1 MSFGGGSAIPV
12 GLISPSGPRP
22 PVLADT
28 TLPFDVTPPPPLTV
42 GATVGPVNNTGG
54 ALTNATITGG
64 NTANNYAIS
73 TTGVILVGLNGPA
86 NLTHTG
92 TDVLTVIGS
101 NGVGNSGPVTV
112 TVNRLQAPILPA
124 TSTMQ
129 ATVGVAPPTTIGTVS
144 NTGGVPTTEVLTGTN
159 SGNYAIT
166 TGGVV
171 TTTVAPA
178 AAGTDNLTATATNA
192 SGTSSS
198 ALTITRVAAGVAPII
213 TDKTF
218 DLSII
223 PPTGYVGWGT
233 VQSSQGTNISYVITQ
248 ENGGAPTGRYD
259 IGLQTGILTITATG
273 HSQLTTEGSD
283 ILIVTAT
290 NSQGSDSS
298 SNTIRKWLDGYQ
310 NRPVGVAAQYPT
322 FLNGLCRPPWK
333 VAGVDYGVGYGTLA
347 GAGNLLVDASAN
359 QLVDAA
365 GNLLVDAA
373 SGAFNIPGVT
383 TPPAGVTVNTT
394 AHTFTVTGAN
404 VVVDSWDFSV
414 GGGWNVFVTGA
425 GCTVQNCNFKVGA
438 NLLDPIGMHG
448 LNGLLQ
454 YCVID
459 GNSLLTTDPFGPG
472 GPTCVDASLTN
483 TIKYCWIKNGI
494 WDLIDLHGTGTT
506 TDYTMRFNLLDNGAR
521 STDPQAH
528 SDWVQ
533 TYSQFSGDAGYGT
546 ITVEYNTNRQLP
558 PVGGGGGTQGWTLNM
573 NSNVPV
579 GTGIGN
585 INFNNNTSVDQSNAM
600 NYYMA
605 YDLSGTRGVV
615 SINNN
620 YALVPENLGTIAFKE
635 TDGGGPDNGTVT
647 GSGNTKISGAA
658 CSTPA
663 NWNFGA
669 VQPPILAIQNFNLP
683 LPATASQ
690 AIGTLNFTGGT
701 PQSWSI
707 TVAPA
712 SAQAFFEIITN
723 ANGTGALRVAS
734 TYTTGITAQTYQ
746 MTIHANNGGGASNNV
761 TDPVVASQAA
771 PVVTA
776 KTVPMQL
783 PVTARTTPDTG
794 TLVLQGVATN
804 SPTAASWAL
813 SNFVPAGAA
822 TWFGVETT
830 SGTPGRV
837 YVTSAGVTGLDNTT
851 QTITFRLSASNAG
864 GTGFATQT
872 VNVLAQASSIFPLKR
887 SANNRY
893 VTTQA
898 NVPFFL
904 IGDSP
909 QAMMVA
915 VSTADADIFNANR
928 QAAGYNALLVDLIAT
943 VYTGGRPDSTTF
955 DGIAPFLTSLG
966 TFPSQLN
973 NVTTTAW
980 DVTTPNPAYW
990 SRVDTMINQMVNRGF
1005 VIFADPME
1013 TGGYLGNVG
1022 GPPPFGGG
1030 GGTPTG
1036 GMFAANGT
1044 TKIQQYGTFLGNR
1057 YKGIPN
1063 IVWFHGNDWLSWQTD
1078 STTNTLVKALADAI
1092 IAADP
1097 QALTTLLLWSS
1108 SGVAMDSF
1116 NNPLWNPIITMNAVY
1131 SYLPPYVQSS
1141 ISYARNAAAPVFL
1154 GEANY
1159 EFENNVNPTP
1169 TNALILRHTNWW
1181 SILYG
1186 CTTGIFYGNHFTW
1199 DFNPAWKTNIN
1210 TPGSAQVTI
1219 LKNFFAALNWQLLV
1233 PDTNTNHALV
1243 TAGFGTYNTTAT
1255 DLTNIDYVTAAL
1267 ASDGS
1272 FGVAYIPTGGAARNI
1287 TVNMTKFTTGNA
1299 VQARWFDPTNAV
1311 FTTVAGSPFANTGSR
1326 VFTPTG
1332 NNAAGNGDWVL
1343 LLQGTTGPS
1352 LAPVVTPQTV
1362 SLSLPVASEPAPV
1375 VTGQTVPLQLPK
1387 NANDTVAQMSATNTP
1402 TASLWSIG
1410 TVTPASAS
1418 TWFNIDKAAPTPGR
1432 VFVTAAGAT
1441 GLNNTTQTINIEVIA
1456 ANAFGPGRATLIVN
1470 AATAAAVSVVT
1481 PQTVGLQLPK
1491 LANDTVAQM
1500 SATNSPIAS
1509 SWAIGTVSPA
1519 TANTWF
1525 DIDKGGA
1532 TPGRV
1537 FVTAAGATGLD
1548 NTTQTISI
1556 QVNVANANGPGTSG
1570 TLTVNTQSSVGFNDG
1585 FTTHPFGT
1593 AQWPNL
1599 FTSTTGGPQGGLPNG
1614 TPHQVYTAGP
1624 GLANVRA
1631 VGPNWHVPG
1640 VDYYVGCPTNIAL
1653 KTPAQLVANIPGA
1666 FFLDPLEIGIN
1677 NTNQD
1682 IVIDGYDL
1690 SHCSLLPAYNNDS
1703 FGKITIRNCRF
1714 SNGDNTGQWDPIRWI
1729 NNATHGD
1736 VLMENCT
1743 VVSDGRLVPNGHNAQ
1758 VDFKLAGGF
1767 TFTMRYCYL
1776 LNASADTINY
1786 DGGSNGNEI
1795 NVVLQYC
1802 LFENGGIN
1810 PGAHADL
1817 GAGTLI
1823 CNTFLIQNCLTLQNL
1838 SIVGAGTQG
1847 FGWGCGG
1854 ADNQFTLNSRVIRG
1868 TYDHNC
1874 VVLGSYAFSLDGAVT
1889 VGKPGQMTAIITNNY
1904 FDTSSG
1910 NSIIEAKS
1918 GNQIAICVGGTY
1930 TCTGNIN
1937 LITGAAFNPNP
1948 A

>member
-1 MSFGGGSAIPV
+1 MVTAQTGGA
-12 GLISPSGPRP
+12 P
-22 PVLADT
+22 PILANT
-28 TLPFDVTPPPPLTV
+28 ILPFDVTPAPTV
-42 GATVGPVNNTGG
+42 GQTIGPVTNNGG
-54 ALTNATITGG
+54 PITSAVINSGNA
-64 NTANNYAIS
+64 ANNYAIS
-73 TTGVILVGLNGPA
+73 TAGVILVGLNGPA

-92 TDVLTVIGS
+92 TDVLTVTASNVNGS
-101 NGVGNSGPVTV
+101 SGPVTV

-129 ATVGVAPPTTIGTVS
+129 ATVGVAPPTTLGTVT

-192 SGTSSS
+192 SGSSAS
-198 ALTITRVAAGVAPII
+198 ALTITRVQANVVPII
-213 TDKTF
+213 TDNIF
-218 DLSII
+218 NLSIVA
-223 PPTGYVGWGT
+223 PSGYSGWGT
-233 VQSSQGTNISYVITQ
+233 VQSSQGTNITYAITQ
-248 ENGGAPTGRYD
+248 ENGGAPTGRYA
-259 IGLQTGILTITATG
+259 IGSTTGILSVTAAGSTA
-273 HSQLTTEGSD
+273 LTTEGTD

-290 NSQGSDSS
+290 NSVGQDSN
-298 SNTIRKWLDGYQ
+298 SNSVRKWLDGYQ
-310 NRPVGVAAQYPT
+310 TRPAGTAAQYPT

-333 VAGVDYGVGYGTLA
+333 VAGVDYGVGFP
-347 GAGNLLVDASAN
+347 SA
-359 QLVDAA
+359 Q
-365 GNLLVDAA
+365 
-373 SGAFNIPGVT
+373 AFKTPGVT
-383 TPPAGVTVNTT
+383 APPAGVTVD
-394 AHTFTVTGAN
+394 AAGHTFNVTGAG
-404 VVVDSWDFSV
+404 VVVDGWDFSV
-414 GGGWNVFVTGA
+414 GGGWNVFVTGS

-459 GNSLLTTDPFGPG
+459 GNSLLTQDPFGPG

-483 TIKYCWIKNGI
+483 TIRHCWIKNGI

-506 TDYTMRFNLLDNGAR
+506 TNYTMRFNLLDNGAR

-620 YALVPENLGTIAFKE
+620 YALVPENLGTLAFKE

-669 VQPPILAIQNFNLP
+669 IQPPILATQNFNLA

-701 PQSWSI
+701 PASWSL

-746 MTIHANNGGGASNNV
+746 MTIHATNGGGNSNNV

-776 KTVPMQL
+776 KTVNLQL
-783 PVTARTTPDTG
+783 PVTAGNGTGTG

-872 VNVLAQASSIFPLKR
+872 VNVIAASASIFPLKR

-893 VTTQA
+893 VTTQ
-898 NVPFFL
+898 NNTPFF
-904 IGDSP
+904 IVGDSP

-915 VSTADADIFNANR
+915 ISTADADIFNANR
-928 QAAGYNALLVDLIAT
+928 QAAGFNTLLVDLIAT
-943 VYTGGRPDSTTF
+943 VYTGGRLNSSTF
-955 DGIAPFLTSLG
+955 DGINPFLSSLG
-966 TFPSQLN
+966 TFTNVINSQSGT
-973 NVTTTAW
+973 VAW
-980 DVTTPNPAYW
+980 DLTTPNPAYW
-990 SRVDTMINQMVNRGF
+990 SRVDTMIQQMVNRGF
-1005 VIFADPME
+1005 VILADPCE
-1013 TGGYLGNVG
+1013 TGGYAD
-1022 GPPPFGGG
+1022 
-1030 GGTPTG
+1030 
-1036 GMFAANGT
+1036 GMFTINGT
-1044 TKIQQYGTFLGNR
+1044 SRVQQYGTFLGNR
-1057 YKGIPN
+1057 YKSVPN
-1063 IVWFHGNDWLSWQTD
+1063 IVWFHGNDWLPNDWQTNP
-1078 STTNTLVKALADAI
+1078 TNNALVKALADAI

-1097 QALTTLLLWSS
+1097 QALTSILLWSDKNI
-1108 SGVAMDSF
+1108 AMDSF
-1116 NNPLWNPIITMNAVY
+1116 NNPLWQPIITLNGVY
-1131 SYLPPYVQSS
+1131 SYLPTYAQSS
-1141 ISYARNAAAPVFL
+1141 VSYARNAAAPVYL
-1154 GEANY
+1154 AEANY
-1159 EFENNVNPTP
+1159 EFEDNTGAPTV

-1181 SILYG
+1181 AVLYG
-1186 CTTGIFYGNHFTW
+1186 CTTGIIYGNHFTW
-1199 DFNPAWKTNIN
+1199 DFNSAWKTNIN

-1219 LKNFFAALNWQLLV
+1219 LKNFFTALNWQLLV
-1233 PDTNTNHALV
+1233 PDTNSNHALV
-1243 TAGFGTYNTTAT
+1243 TAGFGTYDTTAI
-1255 DLTNIDYVTAAL
+1255 DLVNVDYVTAAM

-1272 FGVAYIPTGGAARNI
+1272 FGVAYIPTGGATRNI
-1287 TVNMTKFTTGNA
+1287 TVNMAKFTTGNA

-1326 VFTPTG
+1326 SFVPTG
-1332 NNAAGNGDWVL
+1332 NNAAGDGDWVL
-1343 LLQGTTGPS
+1343 LLQSTTGA
-1352 LAPVVTPQTV
+1352 LQAPVLTPQTF
-1362 SLSLPVASEPAPV
+1362 
-1375 VTGQTVPLQLPK
+1375 PLQLPVT
-1387 NANDTVAQMSATNTP
+1387 DTGHIVGKLAATNNP
-1402 TASLWSIG
+1402 VDANWQIG
-1410 TVTPASAS
+1410 PITPASAGP
-1418 TWFNIDKAAPTPGR
+1418 WFSIDTDTLSGHVPGTVRVTPTGMS
-1432 VFVTAAGAT
+1432 
-1441 GLNNTTQTINIEVIA
+1441 GLNNTAQTITINVTASNA
-1456 ANAFGPGRATLIVN
+1456 AGSGSAIMTVN
-1470 AATAAAVSVVT
+1470 AIA
-1481 PQTVGLQLPK
+1481 QT
-1491 LANDTVAQM
+1491 
-1500 SATNSPIAS
+1500 
-1509 SWAIGTVSPA
+1509 GT
-1519 TANTWF
+1519 
-1525 DIDKGGA
+1525 
-1532 TPGRV
+1532 
-1537 FVTAAGATGLD
+1537 
-1548 NTTQTISI
+1548 
-1556 QVNVANANGPGTSG
+1556 
-1570 TLTVNTQSSVGFNDG
+1570 FNDG
-1585 FTTHPFGT
+1585 FANHPFGT
-1593 AQWPNL
+1593 PQWPAL
-1599 FTSTTGGPQGGLPNG
+1599 FTSTTGGPQGGLAHG
-1614 TPHQVYTAGP
+1614 TPHQTYTAGP
-1624 GLANVRA
+1624 GLAGGRA
-1631 VGPNWHVPG
+1631 IGPSWHVPG

-1653 KTPAQLVANIPGA
+1653 KTPAQFVANIPGA
-1666 FFLDPLEIGIN
+1666 FFLDPLEIGID

-1690 SHCSLLPAYNNDS
+1690 SGCALLPAYHGPS

-1714 SNGDNTGQWDPIRWI
+1714 SNGNAGGQWDPIKWD
-1729 NNATHGD
+1729 NNQTHGD
-1736 VLMENCT
+1736 ILMENCT
-1743 VVSDGRLVPNGHNAQ
+1743 VVSDGRLVPSGHNAQ
-1758 VDFKLAGGF
+1758 VDFKIAGGF

-1776 LNASADTINY
+1776 QNASADTINY
-1786 DGGSNGNEI
+1786 EGGSNGNEI
-1795 NVVLQYC
+1795 DIVLQYC

-1810 PGAHADL
+1810 PNAHADL
-1817 GAGTLI
+1817 GAGTQI
-1823 CNTFLIQNCLTLQNL
+1823 CDSFLIQNCTTIQNL
-1838 SIVGAGTQG
+1838 NIAGAGTQG

-1854 ADNQFTLNSRVIRG
+1854 ADNQFVLNSRVIRG
-1868 TYDHNC
+1868 TYDHNS

-1889 VGKPGQMTAIITNNY
+1889 VGKPGQMTAIVTNNY
-1904 FDTSSG
+1904 FDPSSG
-1910 NSIIEAKS
+1910 NPIIEAKS

-1930 TCTGNIN
+1930 TVSGNIN
-1937 LITGAAFNPNP
+1937 LVTGAPLNPQP
-1948 A
+1948 AG